1 MVEDYT
7 VKITYKNK
15 SLETISQ
22 REVSLVDY
30 CKEQRQNLMHIIA
43 DVESAFYLLQP
54 NKNKDE
60 WSAET
65 MEAFQKIRH
74 KVLDSA
80 NNVERL
86 PKNIYYKNCNISAI
100 DATEYVGAI
109 INAATKEK

>member
-22 REVSLVDY
+22 REVPLVDY

-54 NKNKDE
+54 NRNKDE

-65 MEAFQKIRH
+65 MEAFQKI
-74 KVLDSA
+74 
-80 NNVERL
+80 
-86 PKNIYYKNCNISAI
+86 
-100 DATEYVGAI
+100 G
-109 INAATKEK
+109 TKF